1 MKKNEN
7 NNNTDQNNSNST
19 EDDKLSKKS
28 IPWAK
33 LPGLS
38 QQKTNISCITTS

>member
-1 MKKNEN
+1 MKKNE